1 MGAPQ
6 TVQAPADP
14 DPTPNANSTQGQ
26 DALEAARR
34 QRQKIANMNGRNKTI
49 LAGTTPAVQQA
60 QKTNILGS

>member
-1 MGAPQ
+1 MSTPA
-6 TVQAPADP
+6 TAPAP
-14 DPTPNANSTQGQ
+14 AAADPTPNASSTQGQ
-26 DALEAARR
+26 DALDAARR

>member
-1 MGAPQ
+1 MSTPE
-6 TVQAPADP
+6 TAPAPAEP
-14 DPTPNANSTQGQ
+14 DPTPTANSTQGQ
-26 DALEAARR
+26 DALDAARR